1 MATLPQSPPAGKS
14 TPLRLT
20 DHPCPCCR
28 RPSSAGTSPSTS
40 PRWRSTGVRAAGVPC
55 TWSGLP
61 CRGWRMREPLLV
73 PALDVLASLEASL
86 HFALGL
92 PVDGGR
98 VAVPQQWLKDWRV
111 QAQITLELL
120 APEGPQRKGERL

>member
-1 MATLPQSPPAGKS
+1 
-14 TPLRLT
+14 
-20 DHPCPCCR
+20 
-28 RPSSAGTSPSTS
+28 
-40 PRWRSTGVRAAGVPC
+40 
-55 TWSGLP
+55 
-61 CRGWRMREPLLV
+61 MREPLLV